1 MYLIESLQVTDKMIL
16 DDATGER
23 VELPCRSI
31 RVGSYKSMPKERAV
45 FTEKGIHLKVPD
57 ICSDDKM
64 ITLNFRLGEIL
75 RVDAYLDRYMP
86 VLLMNLTLEACARAR
101 HALGMRDPTIGLW
114 LGSDSKDETR
124 KRITIMPRKLSD
136 DGKLILKRLFDS
148 NLYEMDRKA
157 VNTMLV
163 ASRAPSATARAAF
176 IRSQQQH
183 LSVTAAAA
191 SRKGKCTALG
201 DELDAAIAASAVER
215 VKELERENERLR
227 EERTCKVCLDAAAA
241 VLFDPCG
248 HLSTCS
254 R

>member
-1 MYLIESLQVTDKMIL
+1 MHSCPFKSTSLAMTPEIEQS
-16 DDATGER
+16 
-23 VELPCRSI
+23 
-31 RVGSYKSMPKERAV
+31 
-45 FTEKGIHLKVPD
+45 HL
-57 ICSDDKM
+57 
-64 ITLNFRLGEIL
+64 LN
-75 RVDAYLDRYMP
+75 A
-86 VLLMNLTLEACARAR
+86 
-101 HALGMRDPTIGLW
+101 
-114 LGSDSKDETR
+114 DETR
-124 KRITIMPRKLSD
+124 KRITILPEKLSD
-136 DGKLILKRLFDS
+136 DAKLILKRLFDS

-254 R
+254 RCSSSLTECPICRRNIKRKITAFM